1 MIADW
6 IDNDADLDRLITT
19 LEGHSIVAVDTEFH
33 RERTYFPRLALVQ
46 VGWPTAD
53 GLRVALI
60 DPLAC
65 RAERLTT
72 LFTSDREFLFHACQQ
87 DLDVLTHAFGSI
99 PKKVFDTQIAA
110 GFLGYSTPSLANLI
124 NAELRLTLPKGDRLT
139 DWLRRPLTDAQK
151 KYAAADVEFLFDL
164 REALVTK
171 LESKGRNDWAL
182 DACAE
187 ALTKKMGPADPAE
200 AWLKLK
206 DVRALKARSRGVLA
220 ALAEWRERRAMASDI
235 PPRQVLADLA
245 LHGIA
250 QREPSTLEELAQAR
264 GVDDRHVRGAFG
276 QEILEAVRRGRN
288 HPVEMPVPE
297 GEELERHLRPAVTLV
312 SAWVSEVARREQIDP
327 MLLATRSDITD
338 FLRGSA
344 DSRLGSGW
352 RRNMVGD
359 QLGRLVDGS
368 SGLAF
373 DGRGNLRL
381 FDVPG
386 ADRPA

>member
-276 QEILEAVRRGRN
+276 QEILEAVRRGWN